1 VGSFHPLIVLLG
13 NRSMRLVGVFLGCY
27 GMERGLGCVSDVLI
41 PLYSFFPL
49 TRFMLQLSVVSGE
62 QGVRVRKEVMSERAN

>member
-1 VGSFHPLIVLLG
+1 
-13 NRSMRLVGVFLGCY
+13 MRLVGVFLGCY

-49 TRFMLQLSVVSGE
+49 TRFMLQLSVVSD
-62 QGVRVRKEVMSERAN
+62 